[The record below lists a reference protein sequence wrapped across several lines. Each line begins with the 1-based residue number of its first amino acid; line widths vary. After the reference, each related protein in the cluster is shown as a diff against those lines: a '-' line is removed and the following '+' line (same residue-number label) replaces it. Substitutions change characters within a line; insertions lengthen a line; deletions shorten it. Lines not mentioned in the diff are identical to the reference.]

1 MLQALGLDP
10 DSEMMQTLT
19 QGGGW
24 GLLKPG
30 SKLNTVASLFPRI
43 DTKKQKE
50 ADSAKDKAP
59 STGND
64 MEKKAADGLISFD
77 HFKKVDLRVARVI
90 GAEPVPKS
98 EKLLKLQVLA
108 PEKRTIVSGIA
119 GSYKPGE
126 LVGKNV
132 VIVANLKPVKLM
144 GIVSEGMVLTAETEE
159 GQGTRKLTLVSAAGV
174 EPGCS
179 IA

>member
-1 MLQALGLDP
+1 
-10 DSEMMQTLT
+10 
-19 QGGGW
+19 
-24 GLLKPG
+24 
-30 SKLNTVASLFPRI
+30 
-43 DTKKQKE
+43 
-50 ADSAKDKAP
+50 
-59 STGND
+59 
-64 MEKKAADGLISFD
+64 KKAADGLISFD